1 MPTEQPIALKLP
13 PGVVT
18 NESAMAASG
27 RYIDASWVR
36 FWKGK
41 PQLVGGYL
49 SLIGGQ
55 TLIGVPRGALVW
67 SDTQS
72 RQLIATGT
80 NVKLYVTADTNY
92 TPVDVTPWRLSAT
105 GLANCIATVAGSSV
119 VTVQYVGHAAN
130 VGEYLDISGATAGN
144 GVDPNGSWRVE
155 SVIDADHVTFL
166 AAAAASGTGVIG
178 GGAVTIGFEI
188 APGLTDPAEG
198 FGWGAG
204 AWGEGT
210 WGTPRSYTA
219 LSFSPR
225 NWTLGNFGHILIGCP
240 SDGAVYSYDPAL
252 FPAQR
257 ASRIANAPTTCTGV
271 VVTSDKIVIA
281 YGSNFDPDT
290 NLAGGP
296 SDQDLLQYWASAQG
310 DYTDWDVTVAY
321 GAQGSPSVVNRLTEG
336 TRIVGAAD
344 LGVHSTL
351 MWTDTAAY
359 RLQYTGS
366 KYVFNTQLVGA
377 KCGLI
382 GPSAFVIVRTE
393 AYWMSPHGLF
403 MYNGGVTRIP
413 NSDDIGQW
421 LIDNLRPYH
430 TVKTLCWHNER
441 FNEVWFAFVPAA
453 ATEPTY
459 YVAVNLTDWS
469 WTKGVLPEAMSAA
482 TKFTGYDARP
492 ILMGSAGK
500 ILQLDNGWTA
510 NGAALSWFLQ
520 TAPLELGSGERWI
533 ELNGL
538 AIDMQR
544 QASPIIVQLDAY
556 DRTPAE
562 PVKVDSV
569 TTSFD
574 RTDQVVD
581 ARVSGRSL
589 ALRFSG
595 TGMTQDFR
603 FGIIKALQAP
613 GAARR

>member
-1 MPTEQPIALKLP
+1 M
-13 PGVVT
+13 
-18 NESAMAASG
+18 
-27 RYIDASWVR
+27 
-36 FWKGK
+36 
-41 PQLVGGYL
+41 
-49 SLIGGQ
+49 
-55 TLIGVPRGALVW
+55 
-67 SDTQS
+67 
-72 RQLIATGT
+72 
-80 NVKLYVTADTNY
+80 
-92 TPVDVTPWRLSAT
+92 
-105 GLANCIATVAGSSV
+105 
-119 VTVQYVGHAAN
+119 
-130 VGEYLDISGATAGN
+130 
-144 GVDPNGSWRVE
+144 
-155 SVIDADHVTFL
+155 
-166 AAAAASGTGVIG
+166 
-178 GGAVTIGFEI
+178 
-188 APGLTDPAEG
+188 
-198 FGWGAG
+198 
-204 AWGEGT
+204 
-210 WGTPRSYTA
+210 
-219 LSFSPR
+219 
-225 NWTLGNFGHILIGCP
+225 
-240 SDGAVYSYDPAL
+240 
-252 FPAQR
+252 
-257 ASRIANAPTTCTGV
+257 
-271 VVTSDKIVIA
+271 
-281 YGSNFDPDT
+281 
-290 NLAGGP
+290 
-296 SDQDLLQYWASAQG
+296 
-310 DYTDWDVTVAY
+310 
-321 GAQGSPSVVNRLTEG
+321 
-336 TRIVGAAD
+336 
-344 LGVHSTL
+344 
-351 MWTDTAAY
+351 
-359 RLQYTGS
+359 
-366 KYVFNTQLVGA
+366 FNTQLVGA